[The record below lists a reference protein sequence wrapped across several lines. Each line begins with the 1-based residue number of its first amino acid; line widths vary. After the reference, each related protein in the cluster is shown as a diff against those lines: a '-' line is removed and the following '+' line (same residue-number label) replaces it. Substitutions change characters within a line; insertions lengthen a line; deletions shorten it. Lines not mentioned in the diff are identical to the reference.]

1 MCTKSWI
8 FGNYCFVI
16 LIINDININETLII
30 QVDVITF
37 SRLSSKLLL
46 AVISSQ
52 CKGERHVP
60 LIGPILSSHQH
71 KSNCKVHSYHILGF
85 CIAISTI
92 DHADSTAVITLNR
105 EIRWTFLLL
114 WR

>member
-16 LIINDININETLII
+16 LIINNININETKII
-30 QVDVITF
+30 HVDVITF

-71 KSNCKVHSYHILGF
+71 KSNCKVYIHI
-85 CIAISTI
+85 ISWVFVLLSQQLI
-92 DHADSTAVITLNR
+92 MQTAQQ
-105 EIRWTFLLL
+105 
-114 WR
+114 